1 MSLPLPLRT
10 ILVLALAFVAQAAQA
25 NNVMELLRGA
35 SEAARKLNYSGTY
48 VYHHGAH
55 TEVLRVSHR
64 VDKSGEQH
72 KVEVLDGPHREFLRI
87 NDEVY
92 CHMADGKTV
101 RIDRNA
107 VQRFFPAVLPDD
119 PAQLARYYLPR
130 LGGRERVAG
139 RECQVIVLEPRDGY
153 RFTHVIWVDQ
163 HTLLPLKTRTVDN
176 NGVPVSLFAFSEVE
190 IGRQPEKALFDVRTT
205 GKQVQSAGL
214 PASAEL
220 QGGWMVSPPP
230 GYVAVVEALRP
241 LPGRQQPVLH
251 RLYSDGMSS
260 LSVFIEP
267 IADSGR
273 PLEGLSTESAINIYA
288 RRVAGHQVTTMGE
301 VPAAA
306 LLETANSVR
315 KK

>member
-1 MSLPLPLRT
+1 MSMPLPTL
-10 ILVLALAFVAQAAQA
+10 LVLALLFAAQA
-25 NNVMELLRGA
+25 VQAANVMELLKGA
-35 SEAARKLNYSGTY
+35 SEAARRLNYAGTY

-64 VDKSGEQH
+64 VDGAGEQH
-72 KVEVLDGPHREFLRI
+72 KVEVLDGPHREFLRV

-101 RIDRNA
+101 RIDKNS

-119 PAQLARYYLPR
+119 PVHLARYYQPR
-130 LGGRERVAG
+130 LGGKDRVAG

-153 RFTHVIWVDQ
+153 RFTHMLWLDQ
-163 HTLLPLKTRTVDN
+163 QTLLPLKTRTVDN
-176 NGVPVSLFAFSEVE
+176 NGAPVSLFAFSEVE
-190 IGRQPEKALFDVRTT
+190 IGRQPDKAIFDVRTA
-205 GKQVQSAGL
+205 GKQVQAASL
-214 PASAEL
+214 PAAGEG
-220 QGGWMVSPPP
+220 QAGWIIAPPP
-230 GYVAVVEALRP
+230 GYVSILEALRP
-241 LPGRQQPVLH
+241 LPGRKYPVLH

-267 IADSGR
+267 IADGGAQ
-273 PLEGLSTESAINIYA
+273 LEGLSTESAINIYA
-288 RRVAGHQVTTMGE
+288 RRVAGHRVTTMGE

-306 LLETANSVR
+306 LLDTANSVR